1 MATSTPNYDVN
12 YDDKRFTQVETD
24 KQAALSEV
32 DKTYGGMVDNVDKF
46 YQAQIDAT
54 NQWADKQSQLQQERT
69 DFAIEQINQQKDQAK
84 KDYTKEQSGA
94 YADWQKQSNQYGVN
108 AEQMAGS
115 GLTNTGFSESSQ
127 VSMYNTYQNRVA
139 TAREVYNRAILNYD
153 NAIKDAQLQNN
164 SALAEIAF
172 NALQKGLELSLEGF
186 QYKNTLLIE
195 QANKKMEVDNMYYGR
210 YQDVLQQINQENA
223 LAEEIRQYNE
233 QMAEEKRQYDLNYA
247 MKEKEYEE
255 GIRQFNEEIARLKA
269 NDEKEHALEIQRLE
283 LQKAQLEE
291 EKRQYDA
298 QLLEEQRQFNL
309 KNTLTGD
316 SYNGSP
322 LIEKD
327 TPEDE
332 EIKTPTGSEAVSDA
346 LDSNLTVDMESV
358 LKLGLGITTAEQ
370 LEKYIEQGVVQRYV
384 EGNKIKFRYV
394 GAPNAYNSFLL
405 GGIKPTTNKPTTITG
420 TNKTGGGGGKKNLAK
435 FEDIAT
441 GLK

>member
-1 MATSTPNYDVN
+1 MATSTPNVN

-32 DKTYGGMVDNVDKF
+32 EKTYGGMVDNVDKF

-84 KDYTKEQSGA
+84 KDYTKEQSGS

-108 AEQMAGS
+108 AEQMAAN

-139 TAREVYNRAILNYD
+139 TAREVYNRTVLNYD

-255 GIRQFNEEIARLKA
+255 GIRQFNEEIARLKEQDKA
-269 NDEKEHALEIQRLE
+269 DNEYRI
-283 LQKAQLEE
+283 AQLDQQKKELE
-291 EKRQYDA
+291 YKQA
-298 QLLEEQRQFNL
+298 QLAEEQRQFNL

-327 TPEDE
+327 TPEEE
-332 EIKTPTGSEAVSDA
+332 EIKTPTGSEVVSDA

-405 GGIKPTTNKPTTITG
+405 GGIKPPTTNKPTTITG
-420 TNKTGGGGGKKNLAK
+420 TKKTGGGGGNKKNLAK

>member
-1 MATSTPNYDVN
+1 MATSTPNVN

-32 DKTYGGMVDNVDKF
+32 EKTYGGMVDNVDKF

-69 DFAIEQINQQKDQAK
+69 DFAIEQINQQKDLAK
-84 KDYTKEQSGA
+84 KDYTKEQSGS

-108 AEQMAGS
+108 AEQMAAN

-127 VSMYNTYQNRVA
+127 VAMYNTYQNRVA
-139 TAREVYNRAILNYD
+139 TAREVYNKAVLNYD

-255 GIRQFNEEIARLKA
+255 GIRQFNEEIARLKEQDKA
-269 NDEKEHALEIQRLE
+269 DNEYRI
-283 LQKAQLEE
+283 AQLDQQKKELE
-291 EKRQYDA
+291 YKQA
-298 QLLEEQRQFNL
+298 QLAEEQRQFNL

-327 TPEDE
+327 TPEEE
-332 EIKTPTGSEAVSDA
+332 EIKTPTGSEVVSDA

-405 GGIKPTTNKPTTITG
+405 GGIKPPTTNKPTTITG
-420 TNKTGGGGGKKNLAK
+420 TKKTGGGGGNKKNLAK